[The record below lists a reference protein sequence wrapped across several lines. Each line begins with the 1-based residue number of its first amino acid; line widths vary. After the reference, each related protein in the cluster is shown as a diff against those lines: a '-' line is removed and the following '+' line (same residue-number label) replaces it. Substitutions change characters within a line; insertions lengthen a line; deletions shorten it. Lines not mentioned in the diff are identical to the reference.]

1 LYPNLFYV
9 SYFNFL
15 RICFIKFIVHK
26 MNYEMIKSIMILL
39 TGREKSDMTDAGITV
54 SYRLIQTTGEGL
66 IVERERVKYRQTT
79 AGTRLLS
86 PLAYSRPPLII
97 VCCHVTLKLPLC
109 FLGFF

>member
-1 LYPNLFYV
+1 MLYPNLFYV

-39 TGREKSDMTDAGITV
+39 TGREKSDMADAGITV

-79 AGTRLLS
+79 AGRDFYHLWPIRGHLLS
-86 PLAYSRPPLII
+86 SFA
-97 VCCHVTLKLPLC
+97 VMLP
-109 FLGFF
+109 